1 VLEDGESH
9 WDKYHPINLEPNSR
23 IARAMQTVSPKKS
36 HSFHHQALN
45 VLAKNLTVTGRAP
58 DNTVEAVE
66 HISAKWI
73 VGVQWH
79 PEDDADTESDQ
90 QNLFNGFIKAILSA

>member
-1 VLEDGESH
+1 
-9 WDKYHPINLEPNSR
+9 
-23 IARAMQTVSPKKS
+23 MQTVSPKKS
-36 HSFHHQALN
+36 HSFHHQALD
-45 VLAKNLTVTGRAP
+45 VIAKNLTVTGRAP

-79 PEDDADTESDQ
+79 PEDDADTEMDQ
-90 QNLFNGFIKAILSA
+90 QNLFNGFIKAING